1 MFNKVF
7 KQIPTRELATEF
19 NRRIQNNMELAFID
33 DNLLHSLLDAL
44 EAEEQRRIEKDL
56 LTQKIMQWIQKTFR
70 KGTNEISA

>member
-7 KQIPTRELATEF
+7 KQIPTRELAEEF
-19 NRRIQNNMELAFID
+19 NRRTQNNMELAFVN
-33 DNLLHSLLDAL
+33 DNLLHSLLEAL

-56 LTQKIMQWIQKTFR
+56 LTQKIMVWIQKTFR

>member
-7 KQIPTRELATEF
+7 KQILTRELATEF